1 MIKAEPFY
9 RCISQL
15 DSLAAASLT
24 HIEQD
29 NAMTDATT
37 KKFARVR
44 FPRHTSPYIFALY
57 MATIMAFLMSLV
69 ITFAEFGVGPHY
81 MTNVMNAYQVA
92 MPAAFVCIL
101 VVRPIVVRLVGLTV
115 HGH

>member
-1 MIKAEPFY
+1 MPA
-9 RCISQL
+9 RCRYPG
-15 DSLAAASLT
+15 
-24 HIEQD
+24 
-29 NAMTDATT
+29 DAQNTNGSE
-37 KKFARVR
+37 AI
-44 FPRHTSPYIFALY
+44 IFALY

-81 MTNVMNAYQVA
+81 MENVMNAYQVA

-101 VVRPIVVRLVGLTV
+101 VVRPIVVRLVGFTV

>member
-1 MIKAEPFY
+1 MA
-9 RCISQL
+9 
-15 DSLAAASLT
+15 
-24 HIEQD
+24 
-29 NAMTDATT
+29 DATT
-37 KKFARVR
+37 KNTPRRRLPKHIAPYVFA
-44 FPRHTSPYIFALY
+44 FY

-69 ITFAEFGVGPHY
+69 ITLAEFGMGPHY

-101 VVRPIVVRLVGLTV
+101 VVRPVVIRLVGLTV